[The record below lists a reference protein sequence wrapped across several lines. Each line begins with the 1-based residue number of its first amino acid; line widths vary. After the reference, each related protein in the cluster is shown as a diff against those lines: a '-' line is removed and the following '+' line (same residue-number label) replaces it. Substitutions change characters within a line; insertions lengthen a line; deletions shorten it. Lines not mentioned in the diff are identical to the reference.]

1 MKLKRYQAQIIT
13 EDVYKA
19 RIKYST
25 EYANLFIE
33 TNISPLIF
41 KSAARGNYTGVY
53 KFNAGDVYKDD
64 YGDYIIINDYLTSRR
79 RRRKLGFKEGI
90 NTIYVNDIIAGLKE
104 LGYGVVPGYKYG
116 STKDKHAIKY
126 FNALYISWEPLKK
139 SYWFF
144 IKNML

>member
-1 MKLKRYQAQIIT
+1 MQLNRLQAQVIT

-19 RIKYST
+19 RIKYSI

-33 TNISPLIF
+33 TDILPVIF
-41 KSAARGNYTGVY
+41 ESAASGNYTGVY
-53 KFNAGDVYKDD
+53 KFDAGDVYKDD

-104 LGYGVVPGYKYG
+104 LGYAVTSGYKHG
-116 STKDKHAIKY
+116 STKDKYAIKY
-126 FNALYISWEPLKK
+126 FNALYISWKPLKK
-139 SYWFF
+139 SY
-144 IKNML
+144 